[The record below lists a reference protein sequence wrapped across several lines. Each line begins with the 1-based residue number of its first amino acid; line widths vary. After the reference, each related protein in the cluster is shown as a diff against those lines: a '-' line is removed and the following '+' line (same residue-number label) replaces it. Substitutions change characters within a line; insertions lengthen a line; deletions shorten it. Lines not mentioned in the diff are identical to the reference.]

1 MTGEK
6 LDAEAFLRVL
16 ALRVPQ
22 YGNALMI
29 IKQQLEQKIIEKN
42 LQLGEQYCVGKCRKK
57 DNQGGEFEV
66 ACIMLKNGIGCNTDI

>member
-6 LDAEAFLRVL
+6 FDAEAFLRVL
-16 ALRVPQ
+16 ALHVPQ
-22 YGNALMI
+22 YGNILMI

-57 DNQGGEFEV
+57 DNQGGIRSCLHYAEERHW
-66 ACIMLKNGIGCNTDI
+66 LQH